1 MNKITMK
8 EKISYGI
15 GDLACNTLFTV
26 ISSYLMFFYTD
37 IAGIGLAAVGTI
49 MLVSRV
55 VDAVTDPLMGNIV
68 DRTNTKWGKA
78 RPYVLWMAVPF
89 AISGVLMFT
98 VPDLSSQGKF
108 IYALITYVLF
118 CVVYTALNIP
128 YTTMLSNLTDDS
140 GARLSFNMFKM
151 IGSSAGAFIASGVT
165 LSLVEKLGGTNRKA
179 GFAGAIAVYGVVGVV
194 LLIICFKNT
203 KERIVPIQEKIT
215 LRESLS
221 AAAKNKPWVLLCA
234 MSFVS
239 FTGLIIKNQG
249 TMYYAK
255 YYLENEKAAAS
266 LLAIPNLLAIPLAFV
281 VPAVAM
287 KIGKRNCVLWGNV
300 IFIGS
305 LAGTFLAGKSFPLLM
320 FWAVLGAVGL
330 RTANAVPYVM
340 MADAIDYSEW
350 KTGIRPQGLLTSFSG
365 FMVKLGMAAA
375 GVIGAAVMSA
385 GGYVENAVQSASSVN
400 AIRANFIWIPMA
412 LSVVCV
418 ILSLLYDLDKKYPK
432 IIEELHQRKA
442 ESGR

>member
-8 EKISYGI
+8 EKISYGF

-165 LSLVEKLGGTNRKA
+165 LRSWAEPTGRLDLPEQLPCMA
-179 GFAGAIAVYGVVGVV
+179 LWA
-194 LLIICFKNT
+194 LCC
-203 KERIVPIQEKIT
+203 
-215 LRESLS
+215 SSS
-221 AAAKNKPWVLLCA
+221 A
-234 MSFVS
+234 
-239 FTGLIIKNQG
+239 
-249 TMYYAK
+249 
-255 YYLENEKAAAS
+255 
-266 LLAIPNLLAIPLAFV
+266 
-281 VPAVAM
+281 
-287 KIGKRNCVLWGNV
+287 
-300 IFIGS
+300 
-305 LAGTFLAGKSFPLLM
+305 
-320 FWAVLGAVGL
+320 L
-330 RTANAVPYVM
+330 RTQRNV
-340 MADAIDYSEW
+340 
-350 KTGIRPQGLLTSFSG
+350 LC
-365 FMVKLGMAAA
+365 
-375 GVIGAAVMSA
+375 
-385 GGYVENAVQSASSVN
+385 QSRRRS
-400 AIRANFIWIPMA
+400 
-412 LSVVCV
+412 
-418 ILSLLYDLDKKYPK
+418 
-432 IIEELHQRKA
+432 H
-442 ESGR
+442 